1 MKNFKNLDKKLF
13 RTFNEVSIFINH
25 VCKKGY
31 KLKSYNIML
40 YLLKTLKRRFKKTP
54 SLVFVKSI
62 INAKIMVRI
71 YNKKR
76 GSQLYKIP
84 LFLTNQKQIKKG
96 ILNLVK
102 LVSEMKKEHIL
113 KKKLSLELINL
124 YFYKGVCINY
134 KKNLY
139 KSVIEYKQNLKY
151 IKIRKKK
158 KFLTEFLY

>member
-1 MKNFKNLDKKLF
+1 M
-13 RTFNEVSIFINH
+13 
-25 VCKKGY
+25 
-31 KLKSYNIML
+31 
-40 YLLKTLKRRFKKTP
+40 
-54 SLVFVKSI
+54 VK
-62 INAKIMVRI
+62 I

-76 GSQLYKIP
+76 GSNLYKIP

-102 LVSEMKKEHIL
+102 IVSEIKKEHLL

-124 YFYKGVCINY
+124 YLYKGACINY

-139 KSVIEYKQNLKY
+139 KAVIEYKQNLKY

>member
-13 RTFNEVSIFINH
+13 KRFNEISIFINNI
-25 VCKKGY
+25 CKKGY

-40 YLLKTLKRRFKKTP
+40 YLLKTLKKRFKKTP
-54 SLVFVKSI
+54 SVIFVKSI
-62 INAKIMVRI
+62 INAKIMVKI

-76 GSQLYKIP
+76 GSNLYKIP

-102 LVSEMKKEHIL
+102 IVSEIKKEHLL

-124 YFYKGVCINY
+124 YLYKGACINY

-139 KSVIEYKQNLKY
+139 KAVIEYKQNLKY